1 MKKRIISIALLVIS
15 FVFAL
20 LLASCGKG
28 NERTEVVFIEKPDR
42 YESCE
47 HNWQMKSQT
56 LATCVSEGK
65 ITMSCTLCRK
75 VNTVSTPKTEC
86 EYNTYWEWHY
96 NSLPR
101 IHFECPLNYDHTYSV
116 QAIYISTNVEQSCIQ
131 RGAEIRTATLYHKG
145 ETYTDTYIFDKGLGD
160 HSYKSTYELLAFN
173 CEDGIKRTD
182 TCTVCSDVQES
193 IEYSHRLLNEETVYS
208 FDELG
213 LCAGGSITQR
223 VCLCGEM
230 RSDKYIIYR
239 PGCTVTR
246 NENVV
251 HNGTIDYY
259 SITDVCSDCSFTY
272 KFDGAATH
280 NSTDR
285 YMYAYKINTYTLTE
299 DITLTDEAFDNSAH
313 DLFEH
318 QVEYTYNMIDNRWE
332 HEQTATCTECL
343 YKHKKQASHSMS
355 YSYEPLGKTCLDG
368 TRVTKLCRD
377 CGYSE
382 EYVTYNHTTSSVKES
397 YNLESYG
404 FCQGEIV
411 LEVCYCGYERLSPRG
426 VHWYSQRKSE
436 KKEETDTSVL
446 IKKTEECSKC
456 GFSIETID
464 ERTLI
469 DGAWY
474 KTGII
479 TNIYLD
485 EETTLTSR
493 KDIFKLHSGIPLPD
507 EEIPKAIEELE
518 ALLNDA
524 SCTLDDD
531 MRRIL
536 TYYLEDLKNRQA
548 N

>member
-230 RSDKYIIYR
+230 RSDKYTVHNSS
-239 PGCTVTR
+239 CTVTR

-285 YMYAYKINTYTLTE
+285 YMYAYKINTYTLTD

-318 QVEYTYNMIDNRWE
+318 QVEYTYNMIDNR
-332 HEQTATCTECL
+332 
-343 YKHKKQASHSMS
+343 
-355 YSYEPLGKTCLDG
+355 
-368 TRVTKLCRD
+368 
-377 CGYSE
+377 
-382 EYVTYNHTTSSVKES
+382 
-397 YNLESYG
+397 
-404 FCQGEIV
+404 
-411 LEVCYCGYERLSPRG
+411 
-426 VHWYSQRKSE
+426 
-436 KKEETDTSVL
+436 
-446 IKKTEECSKC
+446 
-456 GFSIETID
+456 
-464 ERTLI
+464 
-469 DGAWY
+469 
-474 KTGII
+474 
-479 TNIYLD
+479 
-485 EETTLTSR
+485 
-493 KDIFKLHSGIPLPD
+493 
-507 EEIPKAIEELE
+507 
-518 ALLNDA
+518 
-524 SCTLDDD
+524 
-531 MRRIL
+531 
-536 TYYLEDLKNRQA
+536 
-548 N
+548 